1 LHRADFASQSC
12 ADHHDPNRQERQRP
26 DKIVMKQPSQ
36 ITAGNAGLAY
46 NLCGSTHLRSSAA
59 TNIRGTSI
67 AKSVISSQTRP
78 TPETHESDH
87 R

>member
-1 LHRADFASQSC
+1 
-12 ADHHDPNRQERQRP
+12 
-26 DKIVMKQPSQ
+26 MKQPSQ

-67 AKSVISSQTRP
+67 AKSVISSQSRCHAGDARVGP
-78 TPETHESDH
+78 QL
-87 R
+87 